1 MEENSIRSL
10 IEEAKKKEVWSLNAP
25 VTVDLPDGVKLVVK
39 RSAAT
44 SPRETE
50 KEIDPSNISVVD
62 DNTRELA
69 SMLTAQ
75 LITIR
80 AEKKALDDQDAAIKK
95 MLEEMTGASEYLA
108 LAEGDKPIISMKY
121 ESSIRIRSAAVKEQ
135 FPPDEYPDLYQ
146 QSTSRPLR
154 IL

>member
-1 MEENSIRSL
+1 MS
-10 IEEAKKKEVWSLNAP
+10 SLNAP
-25 VTVDLPDGVKLVVK
+25 VTVDLPDGVKLIVR
-39 RSAAT
+39 RSYAS

-50 KEIDPSNISVVD
+50 KEIDPANVSVVD

-69 SMLTAQ
+69 AMLAAQ
-75 LITIR
+75 LISIR

-95 MLEEMTGASEYLA
+95 MLEEMTGANEYLA
-108 LAEGDKPIISMKY
+108 LAEGEKPIISMKY

>member
-10 IEEAKKKEVWSLNAP
+10 IKEAKKQEAWSLNAP

-39 RSAAT
+39 RSAAY

-50 KEIDPSNISVVD
+50 KEIDPANITVAD
-62 DNTRELA
+62 DNNRDLA
-69 SMLTAQ
+69 GMLTAQ

-80 AEKKALDDQDAAIKK
+80 AEMKMLSDQDSAIKK
-95 MLEEMTGASEYLA
+95 MLEEMTGANEYLA
-108 LAEGDKPIISMKY
+108 LAQGEKPLISMKY
-121 ESSIRIRSAAVKEQ
+121 ESSIRIKSAAVKEQ
-135 FPPDEYPDLYQ
+135 FPPDEYPHLYQ